1 MTFVFINHNV
11 LDNLFYI
18 LVSILMFFVL
28 FDNVKK
34 FKNHKN
40 LLLTVSMSLPIVLCM
55 KFPIYI
61 DQYCVHDLRQ
71 IPLFIGTLYGGWT
84 AGAALL
90 IISLFTRFAIY
101 GFNSLT
107 LVVYLV
113 LYLATAL
120 FSTKFNRMNKK
131 SKLLASALLIFVLE
145 LLTTEIALKMSDYFK
160 VTDAYIFYFIM
171 LPPIAMFFLVYLIE
185 VLMDT
190 IHIRSNIVKIEKM
203 DVVSQ
208 LAASI
213 SHEVRNPLTVVKGF
227 IELLKTPDLSQ
238 NDKERYIQHVSREL
252 SSAES
257 IINDYLAFA
266 KPAIEKVEPILI
278 DKEIKNL
285 IEVIKPFANMNAVKI
300 TNQLTSGTVLAN
312 TNYFRQCI
320 LNLMKNAIEAMVNG
334 GELKVLSLTD
344 KNHAI
349 IKISDNGIGMSKEQ
363 INRYGEP
370 YYSFK
375 EKGTGLGSM
384 VVLKTVQTMNGK
396 LDIESVPSDGTTIMI
411 TLPLHNPD
419 LVYVKE
425 QTDSQVKL
433 KTGYYI

>member
-1 MTFVFINHNV
+1 MRFVFINHNV

-28 FDNVKK
+28 YDHVKK
-34 FKNHKN
+34 LKNHKN
-40 LLLTVSMSLPIVLCM
+40 LLLTASMSLPIILCM

-61 DQYCVHDLRQ
+61 DQCCVHDLRQ
-71 IPLFIGTLYGGWT
+71 IPFFVGTLYGGWPV
-84 AGAALL
+84 GAALL
-90 IISLFTRFAIY
+90 IISLATRFAIY

-107 LVVYLV
+107 FVVYVV
-113 LYLATAL
+113 LFIAMAL
-120 FSTKFNRMNKK
+120 FSAKFNKMNKK
-131 SKLLASALLIFVLE
+131 TKLMTSFLLTLVLE
-145 LLTTEIALKMSDYFK
+145 LLTTNIALKMSEYFK
-160 VTDAYIFYFIM
+160 VTEAYIFYFIM
-171 LPPIAMFFLVYLIE
+171 IPPIVMFFLVYIFE

-203 DVVSQ
+203 EVVSQ

-238 NDKERYIQHVSREL
+238 EDKERYIRHVVREL
-252 SSAES
+252 NSAES
-257 IINDYLAFA
+257 IISDYLAFA

-278 DKEIKNL
+278 DCEIKNMTE
-285 IEVIKPFANMNAVKI
+285 IMRPFAKMNAVKI
-300 TNQLTSGTVLAN
+300 TNQLVPGIVLAN
-312 TNYFRQCI
+312 TNYFRQCF
-320 LNLMKNAIEAMVNG
+320 LNLMKNAIEAMENG
-334 GELKVLSLTD
+334 GELKIVSLAD
-344 KNHAI
+344 KQHVT
-349 IKISDNGIGMSKEQ
+349 IKIIDNGIGMNKEQ

-384 VVLKTVQTMNGK
+384 VVVKTVQTMNGK
-396 LDIESVPSDGTTIMI
+396 LDIESALNEGTTITI

-419 LVYVKE
+419 PVFVKE
-425 QTDSQVKL
+425 NKDRTIKL
-433 KTGYYI
+433 KTEFYS

>member
-1 MTFVFINHNV
+1 
-11 LDNLFYI
+11 
-18 LVSILMFFVL
+18 MFFVL

-55 KFPIYI
+55 QFPIYI

-71 IPLFIGTLYGGWT
+71 IPLFIGTLYGGWA

-90 IISLFTRFAIY
+90 IISLSTRFAIY

-113 LYLATAL
+113 LYFSTAL
-120 FSTKFNRMNKK
+120 FSTKFNRLNKK
-131 SKLLASALLIFVLE
+131 SKLLTSALLIFVLE

-160 VTDAYIFYFIM
+160 VTEAYIFYFIM
-171 LPPIAMFFLVYLIE
+171 IPPVTMLLLVYLIE

-227 IELLKTPDLSQ
+227 VELLKTPDLSQ
-238 NDKERYIQHVSREL
+238 DDKERYIEHVLREL
-252 SSAES
+252 GTAES
-257 IINDYLAFA
+257 IISDYLAFA

-278 DKEIKNL
+278 DQEIKNL
-285 IEVIKPFANMNAVKI
+285 IEVIKPFANMNAVKV
-300 TNQLTSGTVLAN
+300 TNQLASGMVLAN
-312 TNYFRQCI
+312 TNFFRQCI
-320 LNLMKNAIEAMVNG
+320 LNLMKNAIEAMENG
-334 GELKVLSLTD
+334 GELKIQSLID
-344 KNHAI
+344 KNYAI

-370 YYSFK
+370 YYSSK

-396 LDIESVPSDGTTIMI
+396 LDIKSVPNGGTTIMI

-419 LVYVKE
+419 PVYVKE
-425 QTDSQVKL
+425 PIDSRGKL
-433 KTGYYI
+433 KTDY